1 MADTIFRKIIAK
13 TIPADIVFEDDHCLA
28 FRDIRPQAP
37 VHVLLIPKRE
47 IESADHI
54 TPADAELLG
63 HLWTQVPVL
72 AKQLGLANGY
82 RVVVNCGP
90 DGGQT
95 VDHIHFHILGG
106 RALDWPPG

>member
-13 TIPADIVFEDDHCLA
+13 QIPADIVYEDEHCLA

-47 IESADHI
+47 IESPSHI
-54 TPADAELLG
+54 TASDAELMG
-63 HLWTQVPVL
+63 YLWTVVPTL
-72 AKQLGLANGY
+72 AKQLGLTNGY

>member
-13 TIPADIVFEDDHCLA
+13 QIPADIVYEDDQCLA

-47 IESADHI
+47 IESVNQI
-54 TPADAELLG
+54 TAGDAELLG
-63 HLWTQVPVL
+63 SLWAKIPSL
-72 AKQLGLANGY
+72 ASQLGLANGY

-106 RALDWPPG
+106 RQLDWPPG

>member
-13 TIPADIVFEDDHCLA
+13 QIPADIVYEDEHCLA
-28 FRDIRPQAP
+28 FRDVRPQAP

-47 IESADHI
+47 IESANEII
-54 TPADAELLG
+54 TSDAELMG
-63 HLWTQVPVL
+63 YLWTVVPTL
-72 AKQLGLANGY
+72 AKQLGLTNGY